1 MKYLGTSMVFVV
13 LVSLFCLAIPSNAL
27 AQSGIDFPCCF
38 IAPTGM
44 DLIINNG
51 IQSMVSIN
59 PGNKIQLLPD
69 IGLGLPQ
76 SGQFFAEY
84 QVSFSEFEIP
94 NLYVMRDREFYRG
107 NRA

>member
-1 MKYLGTSMVFVV
+1 MKNLGTSMFFVG
-13 LVSLFCLAIPSNAL
+13 LVSLFCLAIPGNAL
-27 AQSGIDFPCCF
+27 AQSGGDFPCCF

-44 DLIINNG
+44 DLIIDNG
-51 IQSMVSIN
+51 IQSIVSIN
-59 PGNKIQLLPD
+59 PGNKIELLPD

-76 SGQFFAEY
+76 SGQFVAES
-84 QVSFSEFEIP
+84 QVSFAEFEIP